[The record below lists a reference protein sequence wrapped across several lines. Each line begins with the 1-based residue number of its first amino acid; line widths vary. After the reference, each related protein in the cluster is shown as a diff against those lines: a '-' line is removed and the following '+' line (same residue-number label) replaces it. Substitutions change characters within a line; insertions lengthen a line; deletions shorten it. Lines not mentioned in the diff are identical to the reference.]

1 MGRGLPGA
9 VRALSSSAAGELSP
23 RLMTSWGGLVGAST
37 GLLGAGLLGT
47 GPLGAGLLGTGTAL

>member
-23 RLMTSWGGLVGAST
+23 RLMTSWGGSVGAGT
-37 GLLGAGLLGT
+37 GLLC
-47 GPLGAGLLGTGTAL
+47 AGLLGTGTAL